1 MLPARLFDGRSSGA
15 RVGELWVDA
24 SGITFR
30 DAQDPDVQALRRY
43 TWAEMTIAA
52 RLGDT
57 PRNIHCTDGAL
68 LEVTDNA
75 GLDAALAAAGRE
87 PAGNW
92 LHLLESRWHRL
103 LLLVLAGVAL
113 MTAFTLWGVPAI
125 VRVALPAVPL
135 SFDRTL
141 GDQVL
146 ATLYSKPFALEKS
159 TLDTA
164 TQQRLATAFQQ
175 RLAPLSTHQT
185 RVHFVA
191 GGWIGANALALP
203 GGHLVVTDELVNLAQ
218 HDEEVLAVLAHE
230 LGHEEGRHSIRMLLE
245 GLTLLS
251 VLALIT
257 GDLNS
262 VAVAAPYALI
272 TSRSSRSNETEAD
285 HYAHRFLHEAHI
297 PATRLGDILLRLET
311 ARGEAPT
318 WALLLSSH
326 PTTRVRVQAAQD
338 AEAAVTPMR

>member
-1 MLPARLFDGRSSGA
+1 MLSARLFDGRSSGA
-15 RVGELWVDA
+15 RTGELWVEA

-30 DAQDPDVQALRRY
+30 DAQEMRHYV
-43 TWAEMTIAA
+43 WAGTTIDA

-57 PRNIHCTDGAL
+57 PRHIHCPDGAL
-68 LEVTDNA
+68 LEVADNA
-75 GLDAALAAAGRE
+75 GLDAALAAVGRE
-87 PAGNW
+87 PAGSW
-92 LHLLESRWHRL
+92 LHKLESRWRRV
-103 LLLVLAGVAL
+103 LLLVLAGGAL
-113 MTAFTLWGVPAI
+113 MAAFALWGVPAI

-141 GDQVL
+141 GDQIV
-146 ATLYSKPFALEKS
+146 ATLYSKPFALERS
-159 TLDTA
+159 TLDAA
-164 TQQRLATAFQQ
+164 TQDRLARAFQQ
-175 RLAPLSTHQT
+175 RLAPLSAHET

-203 GGHLVVTDELVNLAQ
+203 GGHLVVTDELVRLAE

-245 GLTLLS
+245 GLTVLS

-262 VAVAAPYALI
+262 VVVAAPYALI
-272 TSRSSRSNETEAD
+272 TSRSSRTNETEAD
-285 HYAHRFLHEAHI
+285 HYAHRFLREADI

-311 ARGEAPT
+311 DRGDTPT

-326 PTTRVRVQAAQD
+326 PATQARVQAARE
-338 AEAAVTPMR
+338 AEAMTAPTR